1 MKKSILCWNPN
12 DPDFWSVCKCAAFDF
27 LKGSQFFFSFTKFPL
42 VNFWLSESSRKNTAV
57 MKPFVHCLPQQCAC
71 LCGFIHV
78 HVCTSVSMWAS
89 LGIFAAHTQ
98 TVSELLIDLC
108 CVWDHLCEVFCSQ
121 FKLGYYS
128 RRSFCLSLIIDSS
141 TGPKWGLIPA
151 LAFN

>member
-12 DPDFWSVCKCAAFDF
+12 DPDFWSVCKCIWF
-27 LKGSQFFFSFTKFPL
+27 SQRFSNFFFSFTKFLLVKFPAVRKQQKEHSLLCTVYLSSVHACVDSFMFMCVPL
-42 VNFWLSESSRKNTAV
+42 
-57 MKPFVHCLPQQCAC
+57 
-71 LCGFIHV
+71 
-78 HVCTSVSMWAS
+78 SMWAS

-108 CVWDHLCEVFCSQ
+108 CVWDHLCEIFCSQ

-151 LAFN
+151 LALN